1 MSAEFE
7 DYFSSVE
14 NQISDCVG
22 GRELYALKLAHKNYF
37 RIKTGFYEDESPA
50 EVADEICMMVAESSE
65 KVKCP
70 SCGWSWEKSEGGKD
84 MYQCHKCGNTGGFLT
99 ESVITES
106 SVFDLP
112 VRQVVKDLLKFIKL
126 EEEGSWYLP
135 EEVNQTEME
144 YNFPKLPLFSVE
156 FTVEFNDDLPKP
168 YLVDGSKTEDD
179 VIEIFLIIN
188 PEFYPKNLYDILADL
203 NDLVAHELEHI
214 MQDNFLRPEEEISP
228 KDPDVETPK
237 DKTYYLQAHEIPAEL
252 KGFRRIVK
260 LRKQKPEQVI
270 RDWFNRTREI
280 HQLDDN
286 DINELVG
293 VLTQKYEQYYG
304 KK

>member
-7 DYFSSVE
+7 DYFTSVE
-14 NQISDCVG
+14 NEISDCVG
-22 GRELYALKLAHKNYF
+22 GREKYALRLAHKNYF
-37 RIKTGFYEDESPA
+37 RIKTAFYEDENPE
-50 EVADEICMMVAESSE
+50 EVAQEICMTVNESVE
-65 KVKCP
+65 KINCP
-70 SCGWSWEKSEGGKD
+70 SCGWSWNKSEGGSD

-99 ESVITES
+99 ESLVLES
-106 SVFDLP
+106 SVFDYP
-112 VRQVVKDLLKFIKL
+112 VRQVVRDLVKFVKL
-126 EEEGSWYLP
+126 EEEGTWYLP
-135 EEVNQTEME
+135 EEVSQTEME

-156 FTVEFNDDLPKP
+156 FTIEFNEDLPKP

-179 VIEIFLIIN
+179 VIEIFMIIN
-188 PEFYPKNLYDILADL
+188 PNSYPQNLYDILADL

-214 MQDNFLRPEEEISP
+214 MQDNDFRPEDQVSP
-228 KDPDVETPK
+228 KDSESEIPK
-237 DKTYYLQAHEIPAEL
+237 DKTYYLQSHEIPAEIQ
-252 KGFRRIVK
+252 GFRRIVK

>member
-7 DYFSSVE
+7 DYFTSVE
-14 NQISDCVG
+14 NEISDCVG
-22 GRELYALKLAHKNYF
+22 GREKYAFRLAHKNYF
-37 RIKTGFYEDESPA
+37 RIKTAFYEDENPE
-50 EVADEICMMVAESSE
+50 EVAQEICMTVHESVE
-65 KVKCP
+65 KINCP
-70 SCGWSWEKSEGGKD
+70 SCGWSWNKSQGGSD

-99 ESVITES
+99 ESLVSES
-106 SVFDLP
+106 SVFDYP
-112 VRQVVKDLLKFIKL
+112 VRQVVRDLVKFVKL
-126 EEEGSWYLP
+126 EEEGTWYLP
-135 EEVNQTEME
+135 EEVSQTEME

-156 FTVEFNDDLPKP
+156 FTIEFNQDLPKP

-179 VIEIFLIIN
+179 VIEIFMIIN
-188 PEFYPKNLYDILADL
+188 PNSYPQNLYDILADL

-214 MQDNFLRPEEEISP
+214 MQDNYLRPEEEISP
-228 KDPDVETPK
+228 KDPETEAPK
-237 DKTYYLQAHEIPAEL
+237 DKTYYLQAHEIPAEIQ
-252 KGFRRIVK
+252 GFRRIVK

>member
-22 GRELYALKLAHKNYF
+22 GRELYALKIAHKNYF
-37 RIKTGFYEDESPA
+37 RIKTGFYEDENPS
-50 EVADEICMMVAESSE
+50 EVADEICMMVTESSE

-70 SCGWSWEKSEGGKD
+70 SCGWSWEKSTGGED
-84 MYQCHKCGNTGGFLT
+84 MYQCHKCGNTGGYLT

-144 YNFPKLPLFSVE
+144 YNFPKIPLFSVE
-156 FTVEFNDDLPKP
+156 FTIEFNDDLPKP
-168 YLVDGSKTEDD
+168 YLVDGSKTDDD

-214 MQDNFLRPEEEISP
+214 MQDNYLRPEEEINP
-228 KDPDVETPK
+228 KDPETEAPK

-280 HQLDDN
+280 HRLDDN
-286 DINELVG
+286 DIDELVG

>member
-1 MSAEFE
+1 
-7 DYFSSVE
+7 
-14 NQISDCVG
+14 
-22 GRELYALKLAHKNYF
+22 
-37 RIKTGFYEDESPA
+37 
-50 EVADEICMMVAESSE
+50 
-65 KVKCP
+65 
-70 SCGWSWEKSEGGKD
+70 
-84 MYQCHKCGNTGGFLT
+84 
-99 ESVITES
+99 
-106 SVFDLP
+106 
-112 VRQVVKDLLKFIKL
+112 
-126 EEEGSWYLP
+126 
-135 EEVNQTEME
+135 
-144 YNFPKLPLFSVE
+144 
-156 FTVEFNDDLPKP
+156 
-168 YLVDGSKTEDD
+168 
-179 VIEIFLIIN
+179 
-188 PEFYPKNLYDILADL
+188 
-203 NDLVAHELEHI
+203 
-214 MQDNFLRPEEEISP
+214 LRPEEEISP